1 MYMLRCSLFLSPLK
15 GEDGYVRNSMN
26 SVHVAREEKC
36 WQQHKKISRSR
47 LGEIEPGSIAQ
58 QR

>member
-15 GEDGYVRNSMN
+15 GGDGYVRNYMN
-26 SVHVAREEKC
+26 SVHVAREEKR
-36 WQQHKKISRSR
+36 WQQHKKSRSR